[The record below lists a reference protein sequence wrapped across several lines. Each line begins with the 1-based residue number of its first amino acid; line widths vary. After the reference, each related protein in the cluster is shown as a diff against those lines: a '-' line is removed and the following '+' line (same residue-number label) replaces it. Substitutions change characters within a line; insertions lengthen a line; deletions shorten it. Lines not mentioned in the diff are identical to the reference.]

1 MKKSVPS
8 KARAAKAPARKAAK
22 AAAPPKRQP
31 WWLTQEQVCQSLWIS
46 ATAFQRWGVPSV
58 AKIGR
63 CTFYEIKDV
72 LENRLQHQAKK
83 HEAANAQPM
92 DDVEM
97 VRAEREEKL
106 ALTKA
111 QRVGQELKNQ
121 QLSKELA
128 PVSVIE
134 YVVGK
139 AGGQI
144 SAILDAL
151 PMQIKKR
158 NSKLTATDIE
168 VIKREIVKAQ
178 NAASQMTVDLDEYYE
193 RDDEGDT

>member
-1 MKKSVPS
+1 MKKTVPS

-22 AAAPPKRQP
+22 AAATPKRQP
-31 WWLTQEQVCQSLWIS
+31 WWLTQDQVCQSLGIS
-46 ATAFQRWGVPSV
+46 TTAFQRWGVQSV

-63 CTFYEIKDV
+63 CTYYEIKDI
-72 LENRLQHQAKK
+72 LENRLRHQARKF
-83 HEAANAQPM
+83 EAAGPQHL

-139 AGGQI
+139 AGAQI

-193 RDDEGDT
+193 RDDEGDS